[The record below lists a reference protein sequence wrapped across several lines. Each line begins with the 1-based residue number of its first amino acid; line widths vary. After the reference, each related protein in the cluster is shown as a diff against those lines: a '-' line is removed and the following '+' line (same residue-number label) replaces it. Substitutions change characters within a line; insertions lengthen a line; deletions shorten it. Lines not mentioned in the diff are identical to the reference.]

1 MLYHVLGWVYFY
13 DRIDMPCASG
23 LDFGILFSR
32 SAAPGRKLHAGGNHK
47 GEHEL
52 DDDEDDN
59 DKHDGS
65 AGGGGGGGGGAPM
78 PGNGVNDLT
87 PRFINEAGTGVVVG
101 GAPGQP
107 IIDPY
112 DSKKIQGVSNG
123 GGGGVGSDEMKDGGN
138 GDGDDDENKNDDEDG
153 GEVSSNVNSSDD
165 DDDED
170 SSTGTVS
177 PAKKKKTGP
186 PTPKVEKMKRFGR
199 QFASKAAMVARSAA
213 DGAKARA
220 QATAIRVQKEVLQ

>member
-112 DSKKIQGVSNG
+112 DSKNTQGVSNG

>member
-112 DSKKIQGVSNG
+112 ASKNIQGVSNG

>member
-112 DSKKIQGVSNG
+112 DSKSIQGVSNG

>member
-1 MLYHVLGWVYFY
+1 
-13 DRIDMPCASG
+13 
-23 LDFGILFSR
+23 
-32 SAAPGRKLHAGGNHK
+32 
-47 GEHEL
+47 
-52 DDDEDDN
+52 
-59 DKHDGS
+59 
-65 AGGGGGGGGGAPM
+65 
-78 PGNGVNDLT
+78 VNDLT
-87 PRFINEAGTGVVVG
+87 PRFINEEAGTGVVVG

-107 IIDPY
+107 IIDFY
-112 DSKKIQGVSNG
+112 GSKSIQGVSNG